1 MGPTNESNN
10 PSNGRCPAHR
20 WQLSNCAIAI
30 LLLTCPLPQAALG
43 QQSLELLGSPAAAQP
58 QKTVSTDELPSPVNP
73 SDQPATP
80 SILDGAN
87 GVEDPQNARARSAAG
102 QRAYLGLEAEE
113 LKGGGVGVRVS
124 DVTRDSPA
132 WKAGFQV
139 NDRIIGIN
147 GFAIAGMSGMVQQ
160 LGKAK
165 AGQTVTFLVTRD
177 GRNMEL
183 IATLINAEIA
193 RQQAAAPED
202 TSAVAWMGASVH
214 DLTQSFREQFGIA
227 AYRGA
232 AVTQVAPGSPAH
244 LAGIRAGDAI
254 TEADGQPIETKLEY
268 ESWLEQ
274 TKPGDRIPLVIYRG
288 ISRIPTQVIL
298 TGQPQPQPTPAW
310 RRPTPAPRSAAGPA
324 ASDSARQ
331 PKDSSGTAQ
340 PTIAVPQPLPANT
353 NLSETTISQ
362 PESTDLRVQELEAQ
376 VQQLRDELAEAQAKL
391 VETKKQLDSILRAL
405 KD

>member
-1 MGPTNESNN
+1 V
-10 PSNGRCPAHR
+10 
-20 WQLSNCAIAI
+20 
-30 LLLTCPLPQAALG
+30 LLTCQLPQAALC
-43 QQSLELLGSPAAAQP
+43 QQSLELLSSAAAAQP
-58 QKTVSTDELPSPVNP
+58 QQTDSTDELPSPVNP
-73 SDQPATP
+73 SDQPTTP
-80 SILDGAN
+80 SVLGGSN
-87 GVEDPQNARARSAAG
+87 GLEDPQNAQARAAAG

-139 NDRIIGIN
+139 NDRIIGVN

-160 LGKAK
+160 LGKARP
-165 AGQTVTFLVTRD
+165 GQTVTFLVTRD
-177 GRNMEL
+177 GRNLEMS
-183 IATLINAEIA
+183 ATLINAEIA
-193 RQQAAAPED
+193 RQETEAPEG
-202 TSAVAWMGASVH
+202 TSGFAWMGASVH

-232 AVTQVAPGSPAH
+232 AVTQVVPGSPAH

-274 TKPGDRIPLVIYRG
+274 TKPGDRVPLVIYRG
-288 ISRIPTQVIL
+288 ITRIPTQVVL

-310 RRPTPAPRSAAGPA
+310 RRPSPAPRSAVGPA

-331 PKDSSGTAQ
+331 PKDASESAQ
-340 PTIAVPQPLPANT
+340 PTIAVPQSVPANAS
-353 NLSETTISQ
+353 LSETPISQ
-362 PESTDLRVQELEAQ
+362 PEGTDMRVQELEAQ
-376 VQQLRDELAEAQAKL
+376 MQKLREELAEAQAKL